1 MKKLCILLA
10 LFVVLSLFCG
20 CVAQKRE
27 LWLEGV
33 CLVADSGSVLLIAK
47 DEPIVLH
54 DRSGD
59 GLLEGIQTGDR
70 IRVLHDGIAES
81 FPAQA
86 GIYKLVKTG
95 EGSIDDISP
104 KTLDLLRQLGWLD

>member
-1 MKKLCILLA
+1 MKR
-10 LFVVLSLFCG
+10 LSLLVAAAFVLCLLCG

-47 DEPIVLH
+47 DDPIVLH

-70 IRVLHDGIAES
+70 IRVLHDGLAES

-104 KTLDLLRQLGWLD
+104 KTLDMLRQLGWID

>member
-10 LFVVLSLFCG
+10 LFMVLSLFCG
-20 CVAQKRE
+20 CVTRGLD
-27 LWLEGV
+27 LWLEGI
-33 CLVADSGSVLLIAK
+33 CLVAENGSIVLISK
-47 DEPIVLH
+47 NEPIVLH
-54 DRSGD
+54 DRTDG

>member
-1 MKKLCILLA
+1 MRKACFVLA
-10 LFVVLSLFCG
+10 IVMLTLLFCG
-20 CVAQKRE
+20 CIAHE
-27 LWLEGV
+27 LDMWAEGV
-33 CLVADSGSVLLIAK
+33 CLVADNGSVLLIAK

-54 DRSGD
+54 DRSGN

-70 IRVLHDGIAES
+70 VRVLHDGIAES

-95 EGSIDDISP
+95 EGSIDDIFP
-104 KTLDLLRQLGWLD
+104 QTLDLLRQLGWLD